1 MTEVGLFNL
10 GGRLRRVDVTTTHNR
25 ELCLFVLVLHLEVLG

>member
-10 GGRLRRVDVTTTHNR
+10 SRRLRRVDVTTTYDR